1 MNPESNKPSSRE
13 MEAPCLAN
21 LPVPLYGSVMGLSGL
36 AIALT
41 RSDIVPGSEM
51 AGNAL
56 LLVTTGWF
64 LVFTI
69 AYLVKLVRFPEEVRK
84 EFNHPV
90 RMNFFPAI
98 SISLLLL
105 AIGWLPLVPNLSLF
119 LWVFGTV
126 LHFLLLL
133 RTLRVWLFRGLP
145 LQSFNPAW
153 FIPVVGTLIVP
164 IAGVHHMPAE
174 VSWFFF
180 SVGLVYWIALLGITL
195 SRIIFHGG
203 LPPKLLPTLFILI
216 APPAVAFL
224 AYLQLGGAIDT
235 LARLLYFNALFTT
248 ILVLSF
254 ADRFL
259 RLPFF
264 LSHWAYTFPVA
275 AMTLA
280 SYRFQQ
286 ATGSE
291 PFGWIGDGF
300 LCLLIFICI
309 VVAVRTIRAARAGE
323 FCVAED
329 AG

>member
-1 MNPESNKPSSRE
+1 MKESSPSVAVQRP
-13 MEAPCLAN
+13 EAPCLAN
-21 LPVPLYGSVMGLSGL
+21 LPVPLFGSVMGLSGL

-41 RSDIVPGSEM
+41 RSGLFPGIAEI
-51 AGNAL
+51 GHGLLFLVTIWFL
-56 LLVTTGWF
+56 LLSV
-64 LVFTI
+64 V
-69 AYLVKLVRFPEEVRK
+69 YLAKVIRFPGEVLK

-105 AIGWLPLVPNLSLF
+105 SIGYLTLAPGLSLI
-119 LWVFGTV
+119 LWVSGTL

-164 IAGVHHMPAE
+164 IAGVEHAPAE

-180 SVGLVYWIALLGITL
+180 SIGLVFWVAMLGITL

-224 AYLQLGGAIDT
+224 AYLQLTGTLDT
-235 LARLLYFNALFTT
+235 LARILYFHALFTA

-254 ADRFL
+254 ADRFI

-264 LSHWAYTFPVA
+264 LSHWAYTFPIA
-275 AMTLA
+275 AITLA
-280 SYRFQQ
+280 SFRYHH
-286 ATGSE
+286 ATGSPAFE
-291 PFGWIGDGF
+291 GLGGF
-300 LCLLIFICI
+300 FLILLILISII
-309 VVAVRTIRAARAGE
+309 VAIRTALAVRAGA
-323 FCVAED
+323 FCVAEEK
-329 AG
+329 